1 MLQSYLGS
9 AVVGVVGSMAIT
21 LIWSRFK
28 GLPTIMT
35 WVAGAILGAAIWWIH
50 GKFGGA
56 LEVVLSLLLAGVFMA
71 VIDWHGRAVP
81 D

>member
-1 MLQSYLGS
+1 MT
-9 AVVGVVGSMAIT
+9 IT

-35 WVAGAILGAAIWWIH
+35 WTAGAILGTATWWVH
-50 GKFGGA
+50 GEFGGA
-56 LEVVLSLLLAGVFMA
+56 LEVVLSLVFAGVFMA
-71 VIDWHGRAVP
+71 IIDWHRKLVL